1 MIILQNRKIKEHNP
15 NWPEIP
21 DHPYRILIIRSSA
34 SERTNA
40 LFNLKCLLN
49 TRMIWMIFD
58 GMIADILSKKTL
70 QQIAT

>member
-40 LFNLKCLLN
+40 LFNLKSLLN